1 MNKTWRRVLMI
12 GGSLAALTLV
22 SACAYDGYG
31 YGYGYGSS
39 YGYGS
44 GYGYGSS
51 YGYAPRTYYR
61 DHRYRYDRD
70 NNPPG
75 PRGGPGTNWE
85 NPPGPRGGPGASP
98 DRRYPRHR

>member
-1 MNKTWRRVLMI
+1 MQKGLRRVLVA

-22 SACAYDGYG
+22 AGCAYDGYG
-31 YGYGYGSS
+31 AGGYGYGAS
-39 YGYGS
+39 YSYYG
-44 GYGYGSS
+44 GS
-51 YGYAPRTYYR
+51 YAPRGYYAPRYYKAPRYYR
-61 DHRYRYDRD
+61 DRD

-98 DRRYPRHR
+98 DRRYPRNR